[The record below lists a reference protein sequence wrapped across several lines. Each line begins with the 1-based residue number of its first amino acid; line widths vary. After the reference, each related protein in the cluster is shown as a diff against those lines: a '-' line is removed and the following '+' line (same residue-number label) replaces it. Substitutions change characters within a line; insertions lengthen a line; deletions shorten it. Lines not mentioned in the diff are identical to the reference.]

1 MALNPPVLANNMPAP
16 VNGEFMVLV
25 RKDIE
30 AEIALENG
38 TKYKGK
44 GRLYLTTIRLVFV
57 SEKSSSMSSFDIPI
71 DLMSH
76 EKFNQ
81 PIFGANYISGSVKP
95 LYSLI
100 PCNAKFKFWFMSG
113 GTGTFLPMFYGITDQ
128 IRKRRANGNQGPD
141 PRFVESVASGNIQN
155 VAYVDPN
162 DPSVIFIQQP
172 QSPSPPQNNV
182 NYYFPAPGATAP
194 PPPMQSYPGFD
205 RPVLNN
211 VGQPAPGAYPPQS
224 VAYAPPPPSGY
235 AMPSHGA
242 GSQYPPNLSSNYPPP
257 GNFPPPGNYP
267 QPIVNPSNYQPGNYP
282 PRNEGYI
289 PPPSNN
295 YEYSQPSSYS
305 NAPPNYGSND
315 PHRQGYPSMK

>member
-1 MALNPPVLANNMPAP
+1 MALNPPVMANNMPAP
-16 VNGEFMVLV
+16 VIGEFMVLV

-57 SEKSSSMSSFDIPI
+57 NEKRSNISSFDIPI

-95 LYSLI
+95 LYNLI

-113 GTGTFLPMFYGITDQ
+113 GTGTFLPMFYGIVDQ
-128 IRKRRANGNQGPD
+128 IRRRRANGSNGPD

-162 DPSVIFIQQP
+162 DPSVIFVLQP
-172 QSPSPPQNNV
+172 ECPNPSQNNV
-182 NYYFPAPGATAP
+182 NYYFPVPGATAP
-194 PPPMQSYPGFD
+194 PLPMDSSYQDVD
-205 RPVLNN
+205 RPPHNP
-211 VGQPAPGAYPPQS
+211 GQSAPQVYSPQS
-224 VAYAPPPPSGY
+224 NAYAPPPPSGY
-235 AMPSHGA
+235 DMPDSRV
-242 GSQYPPNLSSNYPPP
+242 GSQYPQMANNYQPPNNYPPLGNYPPPGYSQPPNNYPPP
-257 GNFPPPGNYP
+257 GNYPP
-267 QPIVNPSNYQPGNYP
+267 PIVNPSNYPPSNYP
-282 PRNEGYI
+282 PRN
-289 PPPSNN
+289 
-295 YEYSQPSSYS
+295 
-305 NAPPNYGSND
+305 
-315 PHRQGYPSMK
+315 